1 MTGPRRAAS
10 DGFIVVAVLWLV
22 AALSVLATIYAVY
35 VANTSTVFGMTSD
48 RLQAEALVKAGL
60 ELTVYGITVP
70 QRRPAVG
77 TYGFRL
83 GRANVT
89 TRFRSEAARID
100 LNTAPKEL
108 LAGLFAGLGVRADAA
123 SDYAERIVRW
133 RTAQPDGG
141 GEEAA
146 LYRAAGRPYAPR
158 QAPFPHVGEIW
169 LVLGLPEALVTRA
182 LPFVTVYSGKP
193 AVNIVAA
200 APEVVAG
207 LPGMTAERLHAVL
220 AQRQAVA
227 ADAALP
233 GLLGPAAGF
242 ATTDAG
248 NTFRVDVDVALDT
261 GRLMQSEIVI
271 FVDEQDAEPYRVLS
285 WSDVSDMP
293 ASGGPR

>member
-1 MTGPRRAAS
+1 MTGSRRAAP

-35 VANTSTVFGMTSD
+35 VANTSTVFGMTSE
-48 RLQAEALVKAGL
+48 RLQAGALVTAGL
-60 ELTVYGITVP
+60 ELTVYGITAV
-70 QRRPAVG
+70 QSRPAAG
-77 TYGFRL
+77 TYTFRL

-89 TRFRSEAARID
+89 TRFRTEAARVD
-100 LNTAPKEL
+100 LNVAPKPL
-108 LAGLFAGLGVRADAA
+108 LAGLFAGLGARGEAA
-123 SDYAERIVRW
+123 SDYADRIVGW
-133 RTAQPDGG
+133 RAASPDGG

-158 QAPFPHVGEIW
+158 QAPFPHVGELW

-207 LPGMTAERLHAVL
+207 LPGMTPDRLYAVL

-227 ADAALP
+227 ADAPLA
-233 GLLGPAAGF
+233 GLLGAAAGF
-242 ATTDAG
+242 ATTEVG

-261 GRLMQSEIVI
+261 GRLMRSEIVI

-285 WSDVSDMP
+285 WSDVSDTP
-293 ASGGPR
+293 ASGGAR